1 MQTSKLVND
10 YVKAYQK
17 KAVIENSIVE
27 KTRALHRDLK
37 AQKKQLAELKKSI
50 IKELENSNSKRLE
63 SATNFVIWAETPV
76 AAFVR
81 NNMYVN
87 KEPKFK

>member
-17 KAVIENSIVE
+17 KAVIAASIVE
-27 KTRALHRDLK
+27 KTQALQRELK
-37 AQKKQLAELKKSI
+37 AQEKQLAELKKSI